1 MYQLFP
7 FIAEMYSI
15 VRMDYRLF
23 ILLFLKHVGGFRCSV
38 ILNKAPPTL
47 VRKILRG
54 HLLSFL
60 WDKHLSVQLL
70 GCVVGECFVL

>member
-1 MYQLFP
+1 MFSY
-7 FIAEMYSI
+7 
-15 VRMDYRLF
+15 
-23 ILLFLKHVGGFRCSV
+23 
-38 ILNKAPPTL
+38 LNKAAPTL
-47 VRKILRG
+47 VHKILRG